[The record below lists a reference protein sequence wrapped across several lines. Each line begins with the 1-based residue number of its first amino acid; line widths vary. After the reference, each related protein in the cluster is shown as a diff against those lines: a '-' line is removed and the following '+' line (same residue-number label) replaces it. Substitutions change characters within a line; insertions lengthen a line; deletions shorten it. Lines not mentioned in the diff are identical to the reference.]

1 MTFLKSCILV
11 GRYRDVTII
20 DDKLSCF
27 ILVVNDDDGD
37 ITIPVFIETEV
48 AKQILKSCNLH
59 DLIGIKGKI
68 DADENGLIIKAIK
81 ITFLST
87 QKRAD

>member
-1 MTFLKSCILV
+1 MTFLNNCILL

-20 DDKLSCF
+20 DDKLSCLV
-27 ILVVNDDDGD
+27 LVVNDDDGD
-37 ITIPVFIETEV
+37 ITIPVFIGTEV
-48 AKQILKSCNLH
+48 ANHILTRCNLH

-81 ITFLST
+81 ITFLSS
-87 QKRAD
+87 KSK